1 MNFQRGTVRDEP
13 EINLIP
19 LIDVMLVLLIFLAM
33 TTTFSKV
40 AGLKVSLPSGEAANI
55 ESTPDEINV
64 VVGSNGDIIIN
75 GQTLESPEVLTIA
88 TALGHAAPTNGR
100 DPIVIINADAQA
112 THQSVVNVMQAA
124 QRAGLPLVTFAI
136 QTVPQ

>member
-1 MNFQRGTVRDEP
+1 MNFQRGTQRDEP

-40 AGLKVSLPSGEAANI
+40 AGLKVSLPSGEAASI
-55 ESTPDEINV
+55 EATPDEINV
-64 VVGSNGDIIIN
+64 VVGADGEIVVNGVALNSHDVV
-75 GQTLESPEVLTIA
+75 EIA
-88 TALGHAAPTNGR
+88 TALGRAAPADGR

-112 THQSVVNVMQAA
+112 THQSVIDVMQAA
-124 QRAGLPLVTFAI
+124 QRAGLPLVTFAV
-136 QTVPQ
+136 QAPLQ

>member
-1 MNFQRGTVRDEP
+1 MNFQRGNTRDEP

-40 AGLKVSLPSGEAANI
+40 AGLKVSLPSGEAASI
-55 ESTPDEINV
+55 ESTPDEISV
-64 VVGSNGDIIIN
+64 AVGASGEIAIN
-75 GQTLESPEVLTIA
+75 GVTLETHDVLTLA
-88 TALGHAAPTNGR
+88 SALGRAAPANGR
-100 DPIVIINADAQA
+100 DPIVVINADAQA
-112 THQSVVNVMQAA
+112 SHQSVVDVMQAA

-136 QTVPQ
+136 QAPPQ